1 MLCPTV
7 RNDTNRW
14 MKTKVYLFFLLFG
27 TSLQSLKEQRLSQIW
42 NWRAEAEP
50 KNFEEAGSKKW
61 FEACRCFHIL
71 KEINICI
78 HFDSDCTV
86 QLQINNHNHKRPRDI
101 LSVGWSF
108 FSLWQILNIAPSGFS
123 NDCCL
128 VCCECVCHCAPL
140 SLCWG
145 HSNYTGVNKLC
156 ALYEVCKGNFVTLYR
171 LVYLCARL
179 NVCSRGLEETTG
191 HQNSIFISALRS

>member
-1 MLCPTV
+1 MFSCDEQQQLT
-7 RNDTNRW
+7 TH
-14 MKTKVYLFFLLFG
+14 FFLLLFG
-27 TSLQSLKEQRLSQIW
+27 TSLWSLKEEQLSQMW
-42 NWRAEAEP
+42 NWSAEKEP
-50 KNFEEAGSKKW
+50 KIFEETDSKKW

-78 HFDSDCTV
+78 RFDSDCSV
-86 QLQINNHNHKRPRDI
+86 QLQINNHNHKRPKDI
-101 LSVGWSF
+101 LSVALSF
-108 FSLWQILNIAPSGFS
+108 FSLRQILDIAPSGFS

-128 VCCECVCHCAPL
+128 VCCECMCHFAPL

-145 HSNYTGVNKLC
+145 HSNYIGVNELC

-179 NVCSRGLEETTG
+179 FVCSRGLEKTTS
-191 HQNSIFISALRS
+191 HQNSIFIWALRSWH